1 MKLQHCSTM
10 LRALLVSAFLA
21 IPCAFTFGQYV
32 EASVQLPS
40 AVVPGQVFYIRVLMK
55 GAEAIRTEAVEPL
68 YEGPV
73 QYIGADVRPIAQA
86 EGPAAYVDYHYLA
99 LREGSLVIS
108 TLSVLYDGSPIQL
121 GSWHVAVGVDV
132 DDGDAGGEAGRA
144 AGTGNQTGRGARMAN
159 WIAPETVRTY
169 EPFLARAV
177 LPDGKPVVVNSLA
190 IPGAITRFS
199 GDGPGWTVIGTKAGE
214 LTLPAL
220 ELDTTGGRILVS
232 AGRVRVQPLPQ
243 DAAGTRAVG
252 TWSVSLTVDV
262 AGGEART
269 GDSASWEAVAQGK
282 GSAGFAEP
290 PTVRVIGPDGRQVA
304 LLADPF
310 RFGQALPG
318 EATFTGHIGAIG
330 TFVMELPGD
339 YRVELEPY
347 PWFDPVSS
355 RQRYARAAPVV
366 IRAIQPEVAAWVPAA
381 DLKAQA
387 VSKIRRLA
395 SSESGQ
401 WAQALVAIEG
411 DDAEGIRLAY
421 DQLSE
426 AGKTTA
432 DRRLPWKWLGPGS
445 MDEGLAALAFI
456 GTDPVKA
463 FHEAARLERWSLL
476 PGQVRAFADATATAL
491 GIQDRPAQALPPPMA
506 LGAAALLMILLAL
519 IAFFGPFRLVSLV
532 RLAGFMVIGLAVLLS
547 VALALSVVERME
559 VYFVSSGGSAM
570 AVPSDAATVSFEVR
584 PGATG
589 KVLRRVPSWVFVEFS
604 DGRNAWIKESEI
616 CFY

>member
-1 MKLQHCSTM
+1 MKPQRCTGLF
-10 LRALLVSAFLA
+10 RAFFVAALLAITCTLA
-21 IPCAFTFGQYV
+21 FGQYM
-32 EASVQLPS
+32 EASVQLP
-40 AVVPGQVFYIRVLMK
+40 AAAVPGQVFYIRVLMK

-86 EGPAAYVDYHYLA
+86 EGPAAYVDYHFLA

-108 TLSVLYDGSPIQL
+108 ALSVLYDGSPIQL
-121 GSWHVAVGVDV
+121 GSWHVAIGVDV
-132 DDGDAGGEAGRA
+132 DDEGGETGRA
-144 AGTGNQTGRGARMAN
+144 AGTGKQADGSAR
-159 WIAPETVRTY
+159 IASWVAPGVVRAY

-177 LPDGKPVVVNSLA
+177 LPDGNPVVVPSLA
-190 IPGAITRFS
+190 IPGAITRLS
-199 GDGPGWTVIGTKAGE
+199 GGGPGWTIIGTKAGE

-220 ELDTTGGRILVS
+220 DLDTTGGRILVS
-232 AGRVRVQPLPQ
+232 AAQVRIQSLPQ

-262 AGGEART
+262 AGGEAHT
-269 GDSASWEAVAQGK
+269 GDTASWEATAHGK

-290 PTVRVIGPDGRQVA
+290 PTVRVTGPDGRQVA

-330 TFVMELPGD
+330 TFVMELPGE

-355 RQRYARAAPVV
+355 RQRYARVAPVV

-381 DLKAQA
+381 DLKVLA
-387 VSKIRRLA
+387 VATIRRLA
-395 SSESGQ
+395 ASRGGQ
-401 WAQALVAIEG
+401 WAQALIAIEG
-411 DDAEGIRLAY
+411 DDPEGVRLAY
-421 DQLSE
+421 EQLSAARPAPPDE
-426 AGKTTA
+426 
-432 DRRLPWKWLGPGS
+432 RLPWKWLGPGGL
-445 MDEGLAALAFI
+445 DEGLAALAFL

-476 PGQVRAFADATATAL
+476 PGEARIFADAAATAL
-491 GIQDRPAQALPPPMA
+491 AIQDRPATVLPPPVA
-506 LGAAALLMILLAL
+506 LGSAALLMILVALLAL
-519 IAFFGPFRLVSLV
+519 LGPFRLVSLV
-532 RLAGFMVIGLAVLLS
+532 RLTGFMVIGLAMLFS
-547 VALALSVVERME
+547 VALTLSVIERME
-559 VYFVSSGGSAM
+559 VYFVSCGGSAM
-570 AVPSDAATVSFEVR
+570 AVPSEAATISFEVG

-589 KVLRRVPSWVFVEFS
+589 KVLRRIPSWVFVEFG
-604 DGRNAWIKESEI
+604 DGRNAWIRESGI
-616 CFY
+616 CLY